1 MNVLKSLPSGSVLFR
16 SHPQWRAEGI
26 CIGGSYRRGMGI
38 ACQRNHFKRVYF
50 PDNLDAIASNDKSLY
65 LQRWLVDWGRLGIVD
80 DCFEFAAGLAGGST
94 VSDF

>member
-1 MNVLKSLPSGSVLFR
+1 MNVLKSLPVWLCFIPVAILNGGLREYVLVE
-16 SHPQWRAEGI
+16 A
-26 CIGGSYRRGMGI
+26 IGEEWGI

-80 DCFEFAAGLAGGST
+80 DCF
-94 VSDF
+94 